1 MKLSENNLIR
11 RAEYLEDLIAQ
22 KKEAAFN
29 APEGR
34 LRISSSHG
42 KTQYLLRTP
51 KSKEKYLTVKDIE
64 LAERIAQ
71 RQYDEKVLRAAEAEL
86 DSLNKLLLRYKK
98 GSVED
103 IFEKLPEGRRQI
115 VKPVFITDDE
125 YIRQWQGKPYKGL
138 GFEEGDPEIYNDSGL
153 RVRSKS
159 EAFISNRYNARGIP
173 FKFEE
178 PLYLKGFGTVYPDF
192 RVLNVRYRK
201 EYIHEHLGKMDDP
214 VYVEDNIRKIKAYI
228 KNGYTI
234 GKNLLLTFETHAYP
248 LNINEIDDLIEK
260 FLK

>member
-22 KKEAAFN
+22 KKEAAAN
-29 APEGR
+29 APEGK
-34 LRISSSHG
+34 LRVSSSHG
-42 KTQYLLRTP
+42 KTQFLLRRS
-51 KSKEKYLTVKDIE
+51 KSKEKYIAIKDIE
-64 LAERIAQ
+64 LAEKIAQ

-98 GSVED
+98 GSAED

-115 VKPVFITDDE
+115 VKPAFITDE
-125 YIRQWQGKPYKGL
+125 EFIRQWLEKPYTGL
-138 GFEEGDPEIYNDSGL
+138 GFEEGDPEIYNENGL

-159 EAFISNRYNARGIP
+159 EAIISNRYNKRGVP
-173 FKFEE
+173 FKYEE

-201 EYIHEHLGKMDDP
+201 EFIHEHLGKMDDP
-214 VYVEDNIRKIKAYI
+214 AYAEDNIKKIKAYI

-234 GKNLLLTFETHAYP
+234 GKNLLLTFETHACP
-248 LNINEIDDLIEK
+248 LNINEIDDLIDG
-260 FLK
+260 FLI

>member
-11 RAEYLEDLIAQ
+11 RAEYLEEIIAQ
-22 KKEAAFN
+22 KKEATVN

-34 LRISSSHG
+34 LRVSSSHG
-42 KTQYLLRTP
+42 KTQYMLREQ
-51 KSKEKYLTVKDIE
+51 KSKEKYITIKDIE
-64 LAERIAQ
+64 LAKKIAQ

-98 GSVED
+98 GSAED
-103 IFEKLPEGRRQI
+103 IFDNLSNGRKKI
-115 VKPVFITDDE
+115 VKPIFITDEE
-125 YIRQWQGKPYKGL
+125 YVRQWLEHPYTGL
-138 GFEEGDPEIYNDSGL
+138 GFDEGDPEIYNDNGL

-159 EAFISNRYNARGIP
+159 EAMISNRFNRREVP
-173 FKFEE
+173 FRYEE

-214 VYVEDNIRKIKAYI
+214 AYVEDNIKKIKAYI

-234 GKNLLLTFETHAYP
+234 GKNLLLTFETHACP
-248 LNINEIDDLIEK
+248 LNINEIDDLIDK

>member
-1 MKLSENNLIR
+1 MKLSENNLIL
-11 RAEYLEDLIAQ
+11 RAEYLEDLIAR
-22 KKEAAFN
+22 KKETVAG
-29 APEGR
+29 APEGN
-34 LRISSSHG
+34 LRVSSSHG
-42 KTQYLLRTP
+42 KTQFLLCKPR
-51 KSKEKYLTVKDIE
+51 SREKYMAVKDIE

-115 VKPVFITDDE
+115 VRPVLITDE
-125 YIRQWQGKPYKGL
+125 EFVRQWLEKPYTGL
-138 GFEEGDPEIYNDSGL
+138 GFEEGDPEIYNDTGL

-159 EAFISNRYNARGIP
+159 EAIISNRYNSRSVP
-173 FKFEE
+173 LRFEE

-201 EYIHEHLGKMDDP
+201 EFIHEHMGKMDDP
-214 VYVEDNIRKIKAYI
+214 AYVEDNIKKIKAYI

-234 GKNLLLTFETHAYP
+234 GKNLLLTFETHACP
-248 LNINEIDDLIEK
+248 LNINEIDDLIDK